1 MLVGFLTLPLTLFYS
16 NFCSLLFNSSV
27 ITRAT
32 QARTDKTITHNTAA
46 HSNNIKSKAV
56 NIAPS
61 RIGVIKCLNIVCLN
75 LSAKVRNKVNRIFFF
90 LFHNSR
96 IVFYLSQRYKK
107 SRGAS
112 PSIFRLL
119 LFFVVVHKFFGFYFH
134 SLIHPTD
141 VE

>member
-1 MLVGFLTLPLTLFYS
+1 MLTVVLVGFLTLQLTLFYS

-27 ITRAT
+27 ITRAA
-32 QARTDKTITHNTAA
+32 QARTDKTITDNTAA

-96 IVFYLSQRYKK
+96 
-107 SRGAS
+107 GAS
-112 PSIFRLL
+112 PSLVKYSL
-119 LFFVVVHKFFGFYFH
+119 LFGIVFKLFRFHFH
-134 SLIHPTD
+134 SFEHPAD
-141 VE
+141 VK